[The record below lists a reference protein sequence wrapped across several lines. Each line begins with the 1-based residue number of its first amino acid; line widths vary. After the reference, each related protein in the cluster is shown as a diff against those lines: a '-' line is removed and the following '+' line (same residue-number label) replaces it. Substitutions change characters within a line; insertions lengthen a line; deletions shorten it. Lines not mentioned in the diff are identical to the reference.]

1 MMIELVGALSLPV
14 WLCVE
19 EVIRL
24 REQAPLRA
32 AEAAPSA
39 AVEPPRAVL
48 IRARDAANTA

>member
-1 MMIELVGALSLPV
+1 MVIELVGALSLPV

-24 REQAPLRA
+24 REQAPSRA

-39 AVEPPRAVL
+39 AVKPAGAVL
-48 IRARDAANTA
+48 VQVRDTA

>member
-1 MMIELVGALSLPV
+1 MVIELVGALSLPV

-24 REQAPLRA
+24 REKPPLRA

-39 AVEPPRAVL
+39 AVEPAGAVL
-48 IRARDAANTA
+48 VRAQGAA